1 MRQET
6 LQDKGRKIM
15 TSGKERGPGGP
26 AVSRGGGV
34 VAVLAALIATY
45 MISQFQRSAIGV
57 LGPDLARE
65 LALDA
70 SRLGFL
76 SSAFFLSFALAQ
88 IPVGIAIDRY
98 GARATLIIS
107 AAIACVGTLLFA
119 MAPTGTTLIAARA
132 LIGLGCASFFMAP
145 LAIYARRFPP
155 ERFAILTSLTLGAG
169 TLGTLV
175 ATAPLAAISAW
186 IGWRGAFFGM
196 AGLTALIILA
206 VMLSLPPSQR
216 RSETR
221 ESWGEALQ
229 GVGKALRV
237 RSFWPV
243 FFLHATTYSAFACI
257 VGLWAGP
264 WLTDVHGAGLQ
275 ERGNLI
281 LIAAAAQITG
291 IFAWGAADRWFAS
304 YRRQALTGGV
314 LCVTLLVTGGLV
326 ALDGAFLIAWLV
338 AFGFCFGYVPIVTSH
353 GKALFSDRLTGRGI
367 TLMNIATM
375 GGVFVSQALTGLMVV
390 QFPAD
395 PGGGYPAAAYHAV
408 FLALAA
414 ALALALVLYSRAI
427 DPHPSRP

>member
-1 MRQET
+1 
-6 LQDKGRKIM
+6 M
-15 TSGKERGPGGP
+15 TSGKERGPGRP

-98 GARATLIIS
+98 GARATLIVS
-107 AAIACVGTLLFA
+107 AAIALVGTLLFA
-119 MAPTGTTLIAARA
+119 VAPTGNGLIAARA

-216 RSETR
+216 RGEAR

-229 GVGKALRV
+229 GVGAALRV

-338 AFGFCFGYVPIVTSH
+338 FFGFCFGYVPIVTSH
-353 GKALFSDRLTGRGI
+353 GKALFPDRLTGRGI

-375 GGVFVSQALTGLMVV
+375 GGVFVSQALTGLMVA

>member
-1 MRQET
+1 MIRSEERQT
-6 LQDKGRKIM
+6 DGR
-15 TSGKERGPGGP
+15 
-26 AVSRGGGV
+26 AAAFGGGV

-98 GARATLIIS
+98 GARATLIVS
-107 AAIACVGTLLFA
+107 AAIALAGTLLFA
-119 MAPTGTTLIAARA
+119 TAQTGTGLIAARA

-175 ATAPLAAISAW
+175 ATAPLAAVSAW

-206 VMLSLPPSQR
+206 VMFSLPARSR
-216 RSETR
+216 RTESR
-221 ESWGEALQ
+221 ESWSEAIK
-229 GVGKALRV
+229 GVGEALRV

-264 WLTDVHGAGLQ
+264 WLTDVHGADLQ
-275 ERGNLI
+275 TRGNLI

-291 IFAWGAADRWFAS
+291 IFSWGAADRWFRS
-304 YRRQALTGGV
+304 YRRQALTAGT
-314 LCVTLLVTGGLV
+314 LCVALLLIGGLV
-326 ALDGAFLIAWLV
+326 PLEGAYLIAWLV
-338 AFGFCFGYVPIVTSH
+338 CFGFAFGYVPIVTSH
-353 GKALFSDRLTGRGI
+353 GRALFPDRLTGRGI

-375 GGVFVSQALTGLMVV
+375 GGVFVSQALTGLMVA
-390 QFPAD
+390 QFPVD
-395 PGGGYPAAAYHAV
+395 PGGGYPGEAYHAV
-408 FLALAA
+408 FIALAV
-414 ALALALVLYSRAI
+414 ALALALAFYSRAV

>member
-1 MRQET
+1 MVEGERPVGRTGAGPETAPGRMRA
-6 LQDKGRKIM
+6 M
-15 TSGKERGPGGP
+15 TRGT
-26 AVSRGGGV
+26 V

-57 LGPDLARE
+57 IGPDLARE

-98 GARATLIIS
+98 GARATLIVS
-107 AAIACVGTLLFA
+107 AAIALAGSLLFA
-119 MAPTGTTLIAARA
+119 MAQTGTGLIAARA
-132 LIGLGCASFFMAP
+132 LIGLGCSSFFMGP

-169 TLGTLV
+169 SLGTLV
-175 ATAPLAAISAW
+175 ATAPLAAVSAW

-206 VMLSLPPSQR
+206 VMVSLPVR
-216 RSETR
+216 RSSEEPAR
-221 ESWGEALQ
+221 ESWAEAVK
-229 GVGKALRV
+229 GVGEALRV
-237 RSFWPV
+237 RSFWQV
-243 FFLHATTYSAFACI
+243 FALHATTYSAFACI

-264 WLTDVHGAGLQ
+264 WLSDVYGAGLQ

-281 LIAAAAQITG
+281 LIAAAAQIIG
-291 IFAWGAADRWFAS
+291 IFAWGAADRWFRS
-304 YRRQALTGGV
+304 YRRQALTGGIIATG
-314 LCVTLLVTGGLV
+314 LLLVAGLV
-326 ALDGAFLIAWLV
+326 QLEGFALTAWLIL
-338 AFGFCFGYVPIVTSH
+338 FGFAFGYVPIVTSH
-353 GKALFSDRLTGRGI
+353 GKALFPQRLTGRGI

-375 GGVFVSQALTGLMVV
+375 GGVFVSQALTGVLVA
-390 QFPAD
+390 QFSPDPA
-395 PGGGYPAAAYHAV
+395 GGYPAQAYHAV
-408 FLALAA
+408 FLALAG
-414 ALALALVLYSRAI
+414 ALALALVFYSRAV

>member
-1 MRQET
+1 MVEGERPVGKTGAAPET
-6 LQDKGRKIM
+6 APQTTRTM
-15 TSGKERGPGGP
+15 TRGT
-26 AVSRGGGV
+26 V

-57 LGPDLARE
+57 IGPDLARE

-98 GARATLIIS
+98 GAR
-107 AAIACVGTLLFA
+107 
-119 MAPTGTTLIAARA
+119 TTLIVSAVIA
-132 LIGLGCASFFMAP
+132 LAGSLLFSMGP

-169 TLGTLV
+169 SLGTLV
-175 ATAPLAAISAW
+175 ATAPLAAVSAW

-206 VMLSLPPSQR
+206 VMVSLPVR
-216 RSETR
+216 RSSEEPAR
-221 ESWGEALQ
+221 ESWGEALK
-229 GVGKALRV
+229 GVGEALRV
-237 RSFWPV
+237 RSFWQV
-243 FFLHATTYSAFACI
+243 FALHATTYSAFACI

-264 WLTDVHGAGLQ
+264 WLSDVYGAGLQ

-281 LIAAAAQITG
+281 LIAAAAQIIG
-291 IFAWGAADRWFAS
+291 IFAWGAADRWFRS
-304 YRRQALTGGV
+304 YRRQALTGGIIATG
-314 LCVTLLVTGGLV
+314 LLLVAGFVKLE
-326 ALDGAFLIAWLV
+326 DGALTAWLIL
-338 AFGFCFGYVPIVTSH
+338 FGFAFGYVPIVTSH
-353 GKALFSDRLTGRGI
+353 GKALFPQRLTGRGI

-375 GGVFVSQALTGLMVV
+375 GGVFVSQALTGLLVA
-390 QFPAD
+390 QFPPD
-395 PGGGYPAAAYHAV
+395 PTGGYPAQAYHAV
-408 FLALAA
+408 FLALAG
-414 ALALALVLYSRAI
+414 ALALALVFYSRAV

>member
-1 MRQET
+1 MT
-6 LQDKGRKIM
+6 KG
-15 TSGKERGPGGP
+15 EQPGTVR
-26 AVSRGGGV
+26 AVATRGGGV

-98 GARATLIIS
+98 GARNTLIVS
-107 AAIACVGTLLFA
+107 AVIALAGTLLFA
-119 MAPTGTTLIAARA
+119 VAETGTGLIAARA

-175 ATAPLAAISAW
+175 ATAPLAAVAAW

-196 AGLTALIILA
+196 AGLTALIIGA
-206 VMLSLPPSQR
+206 VMLSLPPRPRQA
-216 RSETR
+216 EAR
-221 ESWGEALQ
+221 ESWGEALK
-229 GVGKALRV
+229 GVGEALQV

-264 WLTDVHGAGLQ
+264 WLSDVQGADLQ
-275 ERGNLI
+275 MRGNLI

-291 IFAWGAADRWFAS
+291 IFAWGAADRWFRS
-304 YRRQALTGGV
+304 YRRQALTAGTI
-314 LCVTLLVTGGLV
+314 CVGLLLIAGLV
-326 ALDGAFLIAWLV
+326 PLQGAALIAWLV
-338 AFGFCFGYVPIVTSH
+338 FFGFAFGYVPIVTSH
-353 GKALFSDRLTGRGI
+353 GKALFPDRLTGRGI

-375 GGVFVSQALTGLMVV
+375 GGVFVSQALTGLMVA
-390 QFPAD
+390 QFAPD
-395 PGGGYPAAAYHAV
+395 PGGGYPAQAYHAV

-414 ALALALVLYSRAI
+414 ALALALAFYSRAI